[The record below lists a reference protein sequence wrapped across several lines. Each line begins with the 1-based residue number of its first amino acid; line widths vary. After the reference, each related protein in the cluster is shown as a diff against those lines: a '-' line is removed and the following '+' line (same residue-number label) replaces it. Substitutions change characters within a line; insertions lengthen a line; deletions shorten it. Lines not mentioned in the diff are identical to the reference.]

1 MEPRPVALGFTEG
14 LTPIEELV
22 KRVEAGHHD
31 FAIMLAGGL
40 ALSRKTIHYDAPDTW
55 HITNGI
61 DGTRQTLPEAGLWES
76 SHIGLALDRN
86 ALLDM
91 MGNDGIVNVE
101 GRGWVAA
108 APWLDEQRSKTIEW
122 LEARAK
128 ERAANPLRYTLS
140 DGPGAIRMNAL
151 DDDGMGHWDW
161 EPANPSL
168 LLEVCEIGPATVA
181 SIDLAAACMGF
192 PDGTIEGDRCTHAAT
207 TSIELTIEDIDD
219 LIATLTAIK
228 WDAIENRGFAPRA
241 KDGLWT
247 NGIEEDFG

>member
-1 MEPRPVALGFTEG
+1 MTRPVAIMGG
-14 LTPIEELV
+14 LPELRQ
-22 KRVEAGHHD
+22 RVAAGHHD
-31 FAIMLAGGL
+31 FAIMLAGGAISL
-40 ALSRKTIHYDAPDTW
+40 KTIHLLDMPPRW
-55 HITNGI
+55 RIRNEI
-61 DGTRQTLPEAGLWES
+61 DNTSQTLTDADLWTKP
-76 SHIGLALDRN
+76 HIGLALDRN

-219 LIATLTAIK
+219 LILTLFAIRK
-228 WDAIENRGFAPRA
+228 DAIDNRGFALQP
-241 KDGLWT
+241 DGFWT
-247 NGIEEDFG
+247 NGEE